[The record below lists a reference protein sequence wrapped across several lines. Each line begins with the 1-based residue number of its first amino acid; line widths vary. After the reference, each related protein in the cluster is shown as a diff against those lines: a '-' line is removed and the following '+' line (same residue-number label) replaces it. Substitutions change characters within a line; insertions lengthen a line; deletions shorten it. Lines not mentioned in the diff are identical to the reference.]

1 MKKNIFLTL
10 ALVLAFVG
18 TAWASGYIK
27 FTASFQNAT
36 KIYTGTELTNPTIIA
51 NCTYT
56 TSGTT
61 AATDAGT
68 YTITVSPSCPEHMD
82 LADIPG
88 SFIHTGN
95 VNLDWTIERRDIAK
109 AYGDGHDV
117 TIEAQDGST
126 VDATTGIFTAKW
138 TGNTI
143 NYSDIFKLTFNS
155 SELSTEEYEVHIYQ
169 GNTPAQFLNA
179 GRYTIVF
186 TGKKNFFGTISKMVD
201 VKKDLSTTTTDNVL
215 TYDIPTQI
223 MLYQGNVTDVADIAN
238 ATYTLEKLNLKITD
252 ANSHELLY
260 EGEDYTLEYYSE
272 YNSETDNT
280 PIVTG
285 HPEQLALTQ
294 TGNPTSSETGNMEK
308 MYIVRIT
315 GTGTKYTG
323 SKNLYFYTLAEYQ
336 KTVANAS
343 DADPHKILW
352 YRISTTNPGYPT
364 NTTPG
369 ANSLSTAKGQLTVGA
384 PIGAAIDK
392 ETNKLTIPADHKAT
406 VGNMT
411 DPGILFDVVGIEK
424 YSFAGCSVLR
434 WIDSKIPAATWTPI
448 SLDRTVPDSPFFGVP
463 KPALVYLFGTTV
475 TGENY
480 VYKFGTDDLR
490 CAQYRI
496 YEDITGQQT
505 LYSE

>member
-18 TAWASGYIK
+18 TAWAGGYIN

-36 KIYTGTELTNPTIIA
+36 KIYTGEELTNPAIIA

-68 YTITVSPSCPEHMD
+68 YTITVSPSCPEHVD
-82 LADIPG
+82 LADASG
-88 SFIHTGN
+88 SFIHTGD

-126 VDATTGIFTAKW
+126 IDATTGIFTAKW

-260 EGEDYTLEYYSE
+260 EGEDYTLAYYSA
-272 YNSETDNT
+272 YTDETENT

-285 HPEQLALTQ
+285 QPEQLEITQ
-294 TGNPTSSETGNMEK
+294 TGHPATAGDGNKETK
-308 MYIVRIT
+308 YFVKIT

-323 SKNLYFYTLAEYQ
+323 SKVIPFYTLTEYQ
-336 KTVANAS
+336 KTTTNNS
-343 DADPHKILW
+343 DEDPNRTLW
-352 YRISTTNPGYPT
+352 YRISTKNPGYPT
-364 NTTPG
+364 NATPG
-369 ANSLSTAKGQLTVGA
+369 ANSLSTAKGQVTVGA
-384 PIGAAIDK
+384 PIGAAINLA
-392 ETNKLTIPADHKAT
+392 TNKLTIPNEHKT
-406 VGNMT
+406 FISDLT
-411 DPGILFDVVGIEK
+411 DPGIKFDVVGIEK
-424 YSFAGCSVLR
+424 YAFAGCSVLR
-434 WIDSKIPAATWTPI
+434 WIDSQIPAATWTPI